1 MQKIT
6 IAVLAA
12 LALAMCGVTSVKA
25 DITITNVTSL
35 TLNTNWAAIP
45 YGSYRTD
52 TKQFGGGAAILYGVT
67 PYVWAGLRAETF
79 GGAFSE
85 AGVQAQL
92 QTTIHWNSV
101 SITPFVEA
109 STGMGKSTL
118 YASAGPGALVSLHT
132 WKFSN
137 GNALN
142 LGLIGDYEHVV
153 NGSQNWNQVNAGL
166 FLRFTF

>member
-1 MQKIT
+1 MKKIIT
-6 IAVLAA
+6 LIGLAA
-12 LALAMCGVTSVKA
+12 LLAGMTSARA
-25 DITITNVTSL
+25 DITITNITSL
-35 TLNTNWAAIP
+35 SVNTNWAAIP
-45 YGSYRTD
+45 YVSYRTD

-67 PYVWAGLRAETF
+67 PYVWAGVRAESV
-79 GGAFSE
+79 GGGFSE

-92 QTTIHWNSV
+92 QTTIHWNSL
-101 SITPFVEA
+101 SITPFIEA

-137 GNALN
+137 GDALN

-153 NGSQNWNQVNAGL
+153 NGPQNWNQLNAGL